1 MLSADSVYIQCQK
14 NITNFFPE
22 NIDYCSIS
30 LDKLSCFDKIYQSN
44 DTTDLMMMRKM
55 NMRNFKANYLY
66 LCSYNDF
73 IKEKLNCFEAVEKCV
88 PGDCS
93 LSATCLYGNI
103 KNCSLKYAMIVSK
116 TYFTLKSNVCLF
128 TNEHF
133 KLKPFYG
140 PEMHCYPALKKPSGN
155 ATVKLGENYEYFC
168 KRFDRESVFQC
179 IEKSLADSK
188 ADLADDNYISKA
200 KDFFR
205 QRSEVCLYF
214 SSPLYK
220 TCSSVDV
227 LSCQRDLSKTEALR
241 KPYDELLSSYAT
253 CVYDKYKTCDETL
266 AKTIKY
272 NLEGISKATKLSLSF
287 LFLVSQVAIILSQFW

>member
-1 MLSADSVYIQCQK
+1 MCI
-14 NITNFFPE
+14 
-22 NIDYCSIS
+22 
-30 LDKLSCFDKIYQSN
+30 
-44 DTTDLMMMRKM
+44 
-55 NMRNFKANYLY
+55 
-66 LCSYNDF
+66 
-73 IKEKLNCFEAVEKCV
+73 
-88 PGDCS
+88 
-93 LSATCLYGNI
+93 
-103 KNCSLKYAMIVSK
+103 
-116 TYFTLKSNVCLF
+116 F

-140 PEMHCYPALKKPSGN
+140 PEMHCYPALKKPSGT
-155 ATVKLGENYEYFC
+155 AAVKLGENYEYFC

-188 ADLADDNYISKA
+188 SDLADDNYISKA
-200 KDFFR
+200 KEFFR
-205 QRSEVCLYF
+205 QRSELCNYF

-227 LSCQRDLSKTEALR
+227 SSCQRDLSKADALR

-272 NLEGISKATKLSLSF
+272 NLESKATKLSLSF
-287 LFLVSQVAIILSQFW
+287 LFLVSQVAIILLQFW